1 MRKEK
6 RVREDGFIYIG
17 TYNGVERWL
26 SPAAYQR
33 SLDRTSVR
41 NAAREAARKKDPKL
55 AQQALDA
62 QTAWR
67 RADYRRGMF
76 VRCKTASKH
85 GIPFNLETYEDIPFA
100 THCPVFGVPLVMGE
114 GAMHPFSP
122 SLDRI
127 IPKLGYTKGNIIVV
141 SLRANTIKS
150 DAMPDE
156 ILKVA
161 KFYQRLSK
169 KK

>member
-6 RVREDGFIYIG
+6 RVRADGFI
-17 TYNGVERWL
+17 GVGKDKWL
-26 SPAAYQR
+26 SPEAYQR
-33 SLDRTSVR
+33 LLDRTQAK

-55 AQQALDA
+55 AQQALA
-62 QTAWR
+62 SNAAWR

-76 VRCKTASKH
+76 TRCKTAAKQ
-85 GIPFNLETYEDIPFA
+85 GIPFDLESYEDIPYA
-100 THCPVFGVPLVMGE
+100 THCPVFGVLLEMGQ
-114 GAMHPFSP
+114 GSMHPFSP

-127 IPKLGYTKGNIIVV
+127 VPALGYTKGNIIVV

-150 DAMPDE
+150 DATPEE
-156 ILKVA
+156 IAKVA